1 MTKRE
6 CAIVMAYTG
15 VCMLKGDNLKYF
27 YEYVSELMGKP
38 MHTSEIGEQA
48 DIIKELAKDDFFE
61 LCATATDESDVIPD
75 GTDLND
81 LESPGTYVKK
91 DHCNEC
97 RNYNPTSLCTGWCCV
112 LKGTVGV
119 GSEAN
124 FMCKDRFEK
133 RGE

>member
-6 CAIVMAYTG
+6 CAIIMAYTG

-48 DIIKELAKDDFFE
+48 DIIKALAKDDFFE
-61 LCATATDESDVIPD
+61 LCATATDGETKVELTVEDP
-75 GTDLND
+75 
-81 LESPGTYVKK
+81 ESPGTYVK
-91 DHCNEC
+91 DDYCEEC

-112 LKGTVGV
+112 MKGTVTAI
-119 GSEAN
+119 SEAN
-124 FMCKDRFEK
+124 FMCTDRFEK
-133 RGE
+133 KGE